1 MAVRR
6 RLIQFR
12 PAALVTVTFVLMASF
27 VAWRFDVFRSPVS
40 GYPAAPAPD
49 ESSRSVVAP
58 PSNAT
63 EDPVIAPPATPSPPP
78 EVLSHPRAL
87 PAPEAAAEAST
98 APRHRPR
105 KQSSS
110 RKVTVDAAPPRLQ
123 ATTPAQ
129 EELRPPP
136 PAPSRA
142 EELPSSW
149 ARSARWT
156 GTTRYEA
163 WYSLELKQVVTLR
176 ENLET
181 GTSGRI
187 TSSLPAL
194 TSPRLAPMI
203 SLN

>member
-1 MAVRR
+1 SGAPAGHTQRAIAWAACALLAVRR
-6 RLIQFR
+6 GLIQFR
-12 PAALVTVTFVLMASF
+12 AAALVAVTVVLMASF

-58 PSNAT
+58 PSKAT

-78 EVLSHPRAL
+78 EVLSHPSAL
-87 PAPEAAAEAST
+87 PAPEAAAGAST

-105 KQSSS
+105 KQSAS

-136 PAPSRA
+136 PAPSGT
-142 EELPSSW
+142 EELPDDP
-149 ARSARWT
+149 SAVIDW
-156 GTTRYEA
+156 
-163 WYSLELKQVVTLR
+163 LLKNR
-176 ENLET
+176 
-181 GTSGRI
+181 R
-187 TSSLPAL
+187 
-194 TSPRLAPMI
+194 
-203 SLN
+203 